1 MCILIIA
8 DIKNNQINPATAELF
23 TAANTIAKDIITP
36 VYLLIPCNDVKITSN
51 YRPDVKTIVIGMS
64 IYNYNAQG
72 LSKAIASIAHDIDA
86 HYIIGLHTP
95 FTIDFLP
102 SISIE
107 YNAHCITQV
116 HTIQHDEHLTFVR
129 GSCSGKLDQY
139 IDIDNKPVIASIAP
153 GSFDEYIAD
162 DTDNSINDTIND
174 TINEVTQITIAAA
187 EKQLCTFITKENKD
201 SSLDE
206 ADIIIGVG
214 KGIGSK
220 DNLTLIYN
228 FAKIFPHS
236 AVAGS
241 RIVCDYGWLPYSKQV
256 GITGK
261 SIAPRVYIA
270 CAISGSSQHIAGIKG
285 AKTIIAI
292 NKDKDAPIFN
302 ISHYG
307 IVEDIFT
314 FIPQF
319 LEYVK
324 RL

>member
-1 MCILIIA
+1 MSILIIA

-23 TAANTIAKDIITP
+23 TAANIIAKDITTP

-51 YRPDVKTIVIGMS
+51 YRPDVTTIVIGMG
-64 IYNYNAQG
+64 IYHYNAPG
-72 LSKAIASIAHDIDA
+72 LSKAIASIAHDIEA

-102 SISIE
+102 SVSIE
-107 YNAHCITQV
+107 YNAHCVTQV
-116 HTIQHDEHLTFVR
+116 HTIEYDEHLTLAR
-129 GSCSGKLDQY
+129 GSYSGKLDQFVS
-139 IDIDNKPVIASIAP
+139 IVDDKPVVASITP
-153 GSFDEYIAD
+153 GSFDEYGAKDAD
-162 DTDNSINDTIND
+162 DLINKVIEINIDTAI
-174 TINEVTQITIAAA
+174 
-187 EKQLCTFITKENKD
+187 KQWCTFIISENKD

-228 FAKIFPHS
+228 FAKFFPHS

-261 SIAPRVYIA
+261 SISPKVYIA

-292 NKDKDAPIFN
+292 NKDPYAPIFN
-302 ISHYG
+302 VSHYG

-319 LEYVK
+319 LEYIQ

>member
-1 MCILIIA
+1 
-8 DIKNNQINPATAELF
+8 
-23 TAANTIAKDIITP
+23 
-36 VYLLIPCNDVKITSN
+36 
-51 YRPDVKTIVIGMS
+51 MS

-72 LSKAIASIAHDIDA
+72 LSKAIASIAHDIKA

-139 IDIDNKPVIASIAP
+139 IDIDNKPVVASIAL
-153 GSFDEYIAD
+153 GSFDEYAAY
-162 DTDNSINDTIND
+162 DTNDSINDS
-174 TINEVTQITIAAA
+174 INEVTQINMDTA
-187 EKQLCTFITKENKD
+187 EKQLCTYITKENND

-220 DNLTLIYN
+220 YNLIIIYN
-228 FAKIFPHS
+228 FAKIFSHS